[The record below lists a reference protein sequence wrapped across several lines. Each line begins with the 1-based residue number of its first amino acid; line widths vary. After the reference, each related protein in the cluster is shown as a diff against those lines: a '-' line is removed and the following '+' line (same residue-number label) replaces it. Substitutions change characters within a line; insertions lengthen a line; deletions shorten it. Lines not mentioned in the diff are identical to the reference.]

1 MTGLAGHRRTLSG
14 LRVPEQSEAGFSG
27 VVLAGGRSQRL
38 GTDKAFLPLFD
49 QPLIARVVYTLAG
62 LSDDLI
68 VVTNTPAPYAALGLP
83 VRLVGDE
90 QPGQGSLMGV
100 YTGLRQARHPHALV
114 VACDMPFLCLS
125 LLRYMTTLMAGYDV
139 VVPEVNGLLEPLH
152 AIYGEGS
159 LPPMARLL
167 AGGERKIIRFFPEV
181 RVRVVKESEIDRLD
195 PDHLSF
201 LNVNTRQDWDRI
213 QQMLSTGNCFPR

>member
-1 MTGLAGHRRTLSG
+1 MPDQPAAGI
-14 LRVPEQSEAGFSG
+14 SG
-27 VVLAGGRSQRL
+27 VVLAGGRSERF
-38 GTDKAFLPLFD
+38 GTDKAFLPICD
-49 QPLIARVVYTLAG
+49 EPLVARVVRTLAS

-68 VVTNTPAPYAALGLP
+68 VVTNTPAPYAALALP

-100 YTGLRQARHPHALV
+100 YSGLRQARHTHALV
-114 VACDMPFLCLS
+114 VACDMPFLS
-125 LLRYMTTLMAGYDV
+125 QPLLRYMTALITCCDV
-139 VVPEVNGLLEPLH
+139 VVPEVNGMLEPLH

-181 RVRVVKESEIDRLD
+181 RVRVVKECEIDRFD

-201 LNVNTRQDWDRI
+201 LNVNTREDWDRI
-213 QQMLSTGNCFPR
+213 QEMLSTGSCFPR